1 MRFRVV
7 VMNAFFSEAQSI
19 HPVNNW
25 FTYSLSIHRMRE
37 IGAVPPLIDSVSE
50 RGLSLFEMRD
60 YCIFLF
66 GYDSM
71 TGVIDPT
78 TGWSHFIFASKR
90 LLKLQKEQWDPCSN
104 RVQPMLGLKRLS
116 EVYGPSRRCSMIGR
130 LFRLGL

>member
-1 MRFRVV
+1 
-7 VMNAFFSEAQSI
+7 MNTFFSEAQSI

-25 FTYSLSIHRMRE
+25 FTYSFSIHRMRE
-37 IGAVPPLIDSVSE
+37 IGAVPLLLDSVSE
-50 RGLSLFEMRD
+50 RALSLFEMRD

-78 TGWSHFIFASKR
+78 ISGWPRFLFSSKR

-104 RVQPMLGLKRLS
+104 RVQPMLDLKRLS
-116 EVYGPSRRCSMIGR
+116 EVYGPSRRCRTLGR
-130 LFRLGL
+130 LFRLGLSF